1 MTIIKT
7 IEEARKKRYGW
18 QNQTK
23 YKVDRCCTEVF
34 GDFAGM
40 SYQCTKKNGH
50 GIAGLYCKQHAVYD
64 PKETVNDLILFKVY
78 NGNDRTIE
86 RVEASRLTD
95 TRYYYWR
102 LIPNDNV
109 MIEDSG
115 KRVDN
120 GYGGSTIFKEEKTA
134 IQHIIDRIDRRLKS
148 IAKEKNELEVSKT
161 LLINTL

>member
-34 GDFAGM
+34 GDTVGM
-40 SYQCTKKNGH
+40 SYQCTKKNGQ

-64 PKETVNDLILFKVY
+64 PKEVVNDLILFKAY
-78 NGNDRTIE
+78 NSNDRTIE

-102 LIPNDNV
+102 LIPSDKV
-109 MIEDSG
+109 MIEDYRS
-115 KRVDN
+115 RVEN
-120 GYGGSTIFKEEKTA
+120 GYGGYVIFEKEKTA

-148 IAKEKNELEVSKT
+148 IAKEKNALEVSKT
-161 LLINTL
+161 LLIKRL